1 MGVFL
6 LLYVDDMLIASTNKQ
21 EIERLKHQLKTKFEI
36 KDLGEAKKILGMQI
50 FRNKKKKRM
59 FISQGNYI
67 KKVLERFSMID
78 AKSATTPLA
87 QHFKLSSS

>member
-1 MGVFL
+1 
-6 LLYVDDMLIASTNKQ
+6 MLIASTNKQ

-50 FRNKKKKRM
+50 FRNRKKEIM

-67 KKVLERFSMID
+67 KKVLKIFSMIN
-78 AKSATTPLA
+78 AKSVSTPMA
-87 QHFKLSSS
+87 KHFKLSSSKSPSIEIKKT